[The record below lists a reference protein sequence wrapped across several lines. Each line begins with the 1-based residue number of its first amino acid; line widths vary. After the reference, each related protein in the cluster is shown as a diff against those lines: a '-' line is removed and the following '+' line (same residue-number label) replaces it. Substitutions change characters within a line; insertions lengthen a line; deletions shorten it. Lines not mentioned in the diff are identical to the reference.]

1 MKINLPNQITIAR
14 LFLAI
19 VFFVCLAQFDG
30 RVETPRWWILDVSA
44 ALFIV
49 AAITDIID
57 GYLARKYDQVTS
69 FGRVIDPFVDKIL
82 VIGAYIFMAGD
93 RFTDADGEN
102 ISRIR
107 DWMVLVVLGREL
119 LVTSLRGVTEA
130 SGQSFGANIYGK
142 LKMLLQSVTV
152 VWVLLHLSHP
162 DWPAILVDFTPY
174 LVYIMV
180 VVTAISVLP
189 YLKASRSILSQM
201 SVKKP

>member
-19 VFFVCLAQFDG
+19 VFFVCLAEFDG
-30 RVETPRWWILDVSA
+30 RVAAPRWWILDVSA
-44 ALFIV
+44 ALFII

-57 GYLARKYDQVTS
+57 GYLARKYHQITS

-82 VIGAYIFMAGD
+82 VIGAYVFMAGD
-93 RFTDADGEN
+93 RFTNDAGEN
-102 ISRIR
+102 ISLIR

-130 SGQSFGANIYGK
+130 AGQSFGANIYGK
-142 LKMLLQSVTV
+142 LKMLVQSVTV
-152 VWVLLHLSHP
+152 VWVLLRLSHP

-180 VVTAISVLP
+180 AVTALSLLP
-189 YLKASRSILSQM
+189 YLKASRAILSQM
-201 SVKKP
+201 SVPEP

>member
-1 MKINLPNQITIAR
+1 MRINLPNQITIAR

-19 VFFVCLAQFDG
+19 IFFICLAQFDG
-30 RVETPRWWILDVSA
+30 RVETPRWWILDASA
-44 ALFIV
+44 ALFII

-57 GYLARKYDQVTS
+57 GWLARKYNQVTS

-93 RFTDADGEN
+93 RFTDASGEN
-102 ISRIR
+102 ISLIR

-152 VWVLLHLSHP
+152 VWVLLYLSHP
-162 DWPAILVDFTPY
+162 DWPAFLVGFTSY

-180 VVTAISVLP
+180 AVTALSVLP

-201 SVKKP
+201 SVPKS

>member
-1 MKINLPNQITIAR
+1 MRINLPNQITIAR

-19 VFFVCLAQFDG
+19 IFFICLAQFDG
-30 RVETPRWWILDVSA
+30 RVEMPRRWILDVSV
-44 ALFIV
+44 ALFII

-57 GYLARKYDQVTS
+57 GWLARKYNQVTS

-93 RFTDADGEN
+93 RFTDAAGEN
-102 ISRIR
+102 ISHIR

-162 DWPAILVDFTPY
+162 DWPAYLVGFTPY

-180 VVTAISVLP
+180 AVTTLSVLP

-201 SVKKP
+201 SVPES